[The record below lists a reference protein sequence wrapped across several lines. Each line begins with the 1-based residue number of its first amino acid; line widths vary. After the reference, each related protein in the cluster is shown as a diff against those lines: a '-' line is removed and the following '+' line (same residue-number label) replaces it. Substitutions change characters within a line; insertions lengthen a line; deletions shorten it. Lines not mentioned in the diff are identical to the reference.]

1 MTVLLIEASA
11 RPLNNER
18 ASHSSLSRT
27 LAHEFIK
34 KLDEYSPDEEIIYR
48 DVGALPPAF
57 ISHEWIGAVFTPEN
71 KRTEQQK
78 QLLSQSDTLIDELV
92 RADLIVISTPMYNYG
107 MPAALKAWFD
117 QVVRVNKT
125 FTFDLS
131 RGDFPLEPTL
141 SGKTLVLITS
151 AGEFGFFKG
160 GIRQEMNHLGPHI
173 KVLSKYLGVQTFYEI
188 NSEYQEFNDTRH
200 QNSYANALRKVH
212 FLARELA
219 DGNDQNTF
227 IEKRLETIGQQV

>member
-11 RPLNNER
+11 RPLNSER
-18 ASHSSLSRT
+18 ASHSSLSRSLGRVFT
-27 LAHEFIK
+27 Q
-34 KLDEYSPDEEIIYR
+34 KLLEYSPEEEIIYR
-48 DVGALPPAF
+48 DVGESPPAF
-57 ISHEWIGAVFTPEN
+57 ISHEWIGAVFTPDN

-78 QLLSQSDTLIDELV
+78 QLLSQSDALIDELV
-92 RADLIVISTPMYNYG
+92 RAELIVISTPMYNYG

-141 SGKTLVLITS
+141 SEKTMVLITS
-151 AGEFGFFKG
+151 AGEFGFAQG

-173 KVLSKYLGVQTFYEI
+173 KVLSKYLGVETFYEI
-188 NSEYQEFNDTRH
+188 SSEYQEFNDMRH
-200 QNSYANALRKVH
+200 QNSYSNALRKLH
-212 FLARELA
+212 FLAKELV
-219 DGNDQNTF
+219 DGNNHNIF
-227 IEKRLETIGQQV
+227 IDKRLKTI

>member
-1 MTVLLIEASA
+1 MTVLLVEASA
-11 RPLNNER
+11 RPLNSEQ
-18 ASHSSLSRT
+18 ASHTSLSRSLGRAFT
-27 LAHEFIK
+27 E
-34 KLDEYSPDEEIIYR
+34 KLLEYSPEEVIIYR
-48 DVGALPPAF
+48 DVGASPPAF

-107 MPAALKAWFD
+107 MPATLKAWFD

-131 RGDFPLEPTL
+131 RGDFPLEPIL
-141 SGKTLVLITS
+141 SEKTLVLITS
-151 AGEFGFFKG
+151 SGEFGFSEG

-173 KVLSKYLGVQTFYEI
+173 KVLSKYLGVETCYEI
-188 NSEYQEFNDTRH
+188 GSEYQEFNDNRH
-200 QNSYANALRKVH
+200 QKSYANALKDIH
-212 FLARELA
+212 LLARDLA
-219 DGNDQNTF
+219 VGNTDNPF
-227 IEKRLETIGQQV
+227 MDKSLETMGQQV